1 MSQPT
6 TPPEADRHDL
16 IPTLHVP
23 FDADNAP
30 SLESPIGWGD
40 ASDFGSAPAGNYP
53 TWLKRI
59 DETGPDDPV
68 SMFDVLGLTPP
79 PRGSLPPT
87 EVLEANVTP
96 VAASADVTV
105 ERRTELPI
113 VEDQFIIFT
122 LAHTEYALRLSAVVE
137 INPRPVLTPLPSA
150 PVWVLGSTNLRGDVV
165 PVLDLRLFFGYPV
178 QHSRE
183 ERLVVVQDVDGLK
196 AGLVVDSIRGLRRL
210 TIGTTQQAVI
220 GFDEQITRYIK
231 QLTEYDNR
239 SLAIFDTDRL
249 LANNPV
255 PLPTVS

>member
-6 TPPEADRHDL
+6 TPPDADRHDL

-40 ASDFGSAPAGNYP
+40 ASESGSAPAGNYP

-59 DETGPDDPV
+59 DETSPADPV

-87 EVLEANVTP
+87 ESHEYTVTL
-96 VAASADVTV
+96 VAASAEGIV

-113 VEDQFIIFT
+113 VEEQFVIFT
-122 LAHTEYALRLSAVVE
+122 LAHSEYALRLSTVVE
-137 INPRPVLTPLPSA
+137 INPRPVLTPLPSG
-150 PVWVLGSTNLRGDVV
+150 PVWLLGTTNLRGDVV
-165 PVLDLRLFFGYPV
+165 SVLDLRLFFGYPV

-183 ERLVVVQDVDGLK
+183 ERLVVVTGTDGAK
-196 AGLVVDSIRGLRRL
+196 TGFVVDCIRGLRRL
-210 TIGTTQQAVI
+210 SVVTTHQAVI
-220 GFDEQITRYIK
+220 GFDEQITLYIK

-249 LANNPV
+249 LADNPIQ
-255 PLPTVS
+255 LPTVS

>member
-1 MSQPT
+1 MSHPT

-23 FDADNAP
+23 FDADNAA

-40 ASDFGSAPAGNYP
+40 ASESGSAPAGNYP

-59 DETGPDDPV
+59 DEASPDDPV

-87 EVLEANVTP
+87 EPLEYNFTP
-96 VAASADVTV
+96 VAAYIEEIV
-105 ERRTELPI
+105 EPRIELPI
-113 VEDQFIIFT
+113 VEEQFIIFT
-122 LAHTEYALRLSAVVE
+122 LAHTEYALRLSNVVE
-137 INPRPVLTPLPSA
+137 INPRPVLTPVPSGPA
-150 PVWVLGSTNLRGDVV
+150 WVLGTTNLRGDVV
-165 PVLDLRLFFGYPV
+165 AVLDLRLFFGYPV

-183 ERLVVVQDVDGLK
+183 ERLVVVTGTDGAK
-196 AGLVVDSIRGLRRL
+196 TGFVVDCIRGLRRL
-210 TIGTTQQAVI
+210 SVVTTHQAVI
-220 GFDEQITRYIK
+220 GFDEQITLYIK

-249 LANNPV
+249 LADNPIQ
-255 PLPTVS
+255 LPTVS